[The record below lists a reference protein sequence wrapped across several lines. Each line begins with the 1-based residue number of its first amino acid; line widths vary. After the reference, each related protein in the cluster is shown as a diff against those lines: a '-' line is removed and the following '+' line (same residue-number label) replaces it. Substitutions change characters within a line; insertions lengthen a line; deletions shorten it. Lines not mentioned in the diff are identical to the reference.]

1 MRNIALDPKCTR
13 ANMSPSKSS
22 GAYETLIN
30 LRDKMTRLNGVIT
43 PEAVDRHEDE
53 LSGIFTIVKT
63 HHYEQGQKYGHL
75 VSAIPEAKYR
85 LVIADPTWTHTVL
98 GNPAPYSVAALL
110 PGTSA
115 AQREQLV
122 ATHKVTIESHASY
135 LKVEEAGKEFILYAV
150 GDDALAPLKKQY
162 IGFGDE
168 TVLTMIVHLRTKTA
182 IKMTTAQKHEY
193 RTNGYNAMWDPTTSI
208 TAYFTT
214 LDRFQ
219 VSLEDR
225 GIATSV
231 EEKCMAAG
239 SQMWASEMFTEE
251 QMVGWENKPTI
262 DQTWPNLQVYFTEKW
277 LERKQY
283 STPMAKQS
291 RFKEAVLAAQEKE
304 AAEAE
309 GETQAM
315 LFAMLQ
321 EQHDKQIAS
330 MEATNKANMDAMM
343 ERMNALV
350 ASGYNKE
357 NVIPPGATPAGGGT
371 KRPRAKKHHC
381 PNCKKMV
388 IHKATDCYELEA
400 NKDKRF
406 DGWKSAIKPA

>member
-1 MRNIALDPKCTR
+1 
-13 ANMSPSKSS
+13 MSPSKSS

-43 PEAVDRHEDE
+43 PEAVDRLEDE
-53 LSGIFTIVKT
+53 LGGIFTIVKT

-75 VSAIPEAKYR
+75 ASAIPETKYR
-85 LVIADPTWTHTVL
+85 IVIADPTWTHTVP
-98 GNPAPYSVAALL
+98 GDPGPYSAAALL
-110 PGTSA
+110 AGTLA

-122 ATHKVTIESHASY
+122 ATHKVTIESHANY
-135 LKVEEAGKEFILYAV
+135 LKVEEAGKELILYAV

-168 TVLTMIVHLRTKTA
+168 TVLTMIVHLRTKTP
-182 IKMTTAQKHEY
+182 IKMTTAQKHDY
-193 RTNGYNAMWDPTTSI
+193 RTTGYNAVWDPTTSI

-262 DQTWPNLQVYFTEKW
+262 DQTWTNLQAYFTEKW
-277 LERKQY
+277 FERKQY
-283 STPMAKQS
+283 STTTAKQS
-291 RFKEAVLAAQEKE
+291 RFKEAALAAQEKE
-304 AAEAE
+304 AAKAE

-350 ASGYNKE
+350 AAGYKKE
-357 NVIPPGATPAGGGT
+357 NVVPPGKTPTGGGP

-388 IHKATDCYELEA
+388 IHKATDCYELKT

-406 DGWKSAIKPA
+406 DG